1 MTRKSLITLILGTA
15 LAVAPAAHAQVLSEC
30 GTTNA
35 SSTVT
40 QGTGLSPAEYQAL
53 LIRGEALNQ
62 LYRSSQASTT
72 GLSKAEYRA
81 LKIRGEA
88 LNEKYGVSS
97 TTAQPEVT
105 DGWANSITT
114 SYSFRPDILGG
125 NGGVS
130 AQPTA
135 TGDDSFEW
143 GTVGAGAATLIG
155 VMLLGLASLAV
166 TRRRHQP
173 SF

>member
-15 LAVAPAAHAQVLSEC
+15 LAVAPAAHAQVLSEG

-53 LIRGEALNQ
+53 LSRGEALNQ

-125 NGGVS
+125 NGGPSTTPTSGGTSFNWS
-130 AQPTA
+130 ATLGVTLVGLLLIA
-135 TGDDSFEW
+135 AA
-143 GTVGAGAATLIG
+143 GTV
-155 VMLLGLASLAV
+155 V
-166 TRRRHQP
+166 TRRRHQL